1 MSTQTLQHLR
11 RSGPGIYE
19 ITDPVGRLLSPQSVS
34 AAQIRL
40 FLAYDAHLRSGR
52 IAPPLTSPRLRETLR
67 MCITWKP
74 LSRRA
79 SPSLMPTITS
89 LFSTFRRRDVPD
101 ARAAR
106 EADGGMWLD
115 KRKVGLLNESLW
127 TTLEVATRKKERETS
142 LEQSRGRRSALVRSQ
157 NADAA
162 PEASS
167 SGSQPAG
174 AQHTP
179 GRAGPS
185 SMDVDQPRLRPLPDQ
200 PLADPK
206 NKGTPVYHLRGPIT
220 FGGRTGKRMRALAR
234 ASQPQRQSEVEPA
247 ETGRPETAQEF
258 ARRVRDRFVLRG
270 PRERKEGGELVTDL
284 PNQQNLISE
293 PELPSSVKGADQRDA
308 PMPSV
313 VVPELPVVY
322 PHEDQLILEIKDA
335 IVKILFIRKW

>member
-40 FLAYDAHLRSGR
+40 FLAYDAHLRSGADR
-52 IAPPLTSPRLRETLR
+52 SSVNEPLGYGDFADVYNLETVVATRFAVPHANNNVAILG
-67 MCITWKP
+67 P
-74 LSRRA
+74 
-79 SPSLMPTITS
+79 SPSCAS
-89 LFSTFRRRDVPD
+89 LLGNDTTGRDVPD

-127 TTLEVATRKKERETS
+127 TTLEVATRKKEREDKFRA
-142 LEQSRGRRSALVRSQ
+142 EQREKKRTRQESGQSGHHPLGPMESRRRRIMSQ

-185 SMDVDQPRLRPLPDQ
+185 SMDVDQPSPSTTPDQ

-206 NKGTPVYHLRGPIT
+206 NKG
-220 FGGRTGKRMRALAR
+220 K
-234 ASQPQRQSEVEPA
+234 SVE
-247 ETGRPETAQEF
+247 
-258 ARRVRDRFVLRG
+258 
-270 PRERKEGGELVTDL
+270 K
-284 PNQQNLISE
+284 
-293 PELPSSVKGADQRDA
+293 KK
-308 PMPSV
+308 
-313 VVPELPVVY
+313 
-322 PHEDQLILEIKDA
+322 KD
-335 IVKILFIRKW
+335 